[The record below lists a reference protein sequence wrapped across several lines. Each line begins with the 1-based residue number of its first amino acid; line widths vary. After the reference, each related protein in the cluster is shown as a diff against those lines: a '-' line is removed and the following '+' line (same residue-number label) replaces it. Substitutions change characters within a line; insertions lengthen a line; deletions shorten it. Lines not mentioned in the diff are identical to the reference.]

1 MNDEQ
6 TTDNPAV
13 DAANETVHG
22 EVQDLAAS
30 QATEMLAAETP
41 AAGGA
46 HEVPNSDYSQNAEL
60 LANEPIGASS
70 NEEQVANNEAAEA
83 VAMAAEEAPVA
94 EEKPTVVVK
103 KTRKTGPIEELPME
117 EAPIN
122 KQWYILK
129 IATNREDSIR
139 DNLQRRVSMAGLD
152 RYFGEILVPVE
163 LIQEFKNGKKKTTK
177 RKLYP
182 GYLVLHM
189 EINDDTWYVV
199 RETAGIGDFT
209 GAMGRP
215 APMSAADIAKIVP
228 KKVDE
233 GAPQEQV
240 KVAIK
245 YKHGDHVRIKEGT
258 FANFEGNIDGID
270 EANGRVTVMVNIFG
284 RTTPVDI
291 EYWQVE
297 AV

>member
-6 TTDNPAV
+6 TTNDPATA
-13 DAANETVHG
+13 AANETVHG
-22 EVQDLAAS
+22 EMQDLAA
-30 QATEMLAAETP
+30 ANPTETP
-41 AAGGA
+41 ASGSSHAVA
-46 HEVPNSDYSQNAEL
+46 ASDYSQNREL
-60 LANEPIGASS
+60 LENDPIEESS
-70 NEEQVANNEAAEA
+70 NQDQIADNEAAEA
-83 VAMAAEEAPVA
+83 AAHPTSTEAPPAEEEP
-94 EEKPTVVVK
+94 KTVVVK
-103 KTRKTGPIEELPME
+103 KARRTGPIEELPME
-117 EAPIN
+117 EAPIV

-152 RYFGEILVPVE
+152 RYFGDILVPVE

-182 GYLVLHM
+182 GYLVLFM

-215 APMSAADIAKIVP
+215 APMSASDIAKIIP
-228 KKVDE
+228 KKAEE
-233 GAPQEQV
+233 GVTEQV

-245 YKHGDHVRIKEGT
+245 YKQGDHVRIKEGT

-297 AV
+297 SV

>member
-6 TTDNPAV
+6 TTNDPATEV
-13 DAANETVHG
+13 ANETVHG
-22 EVQDLAAS
+22 ETQDLAA
-30 QATEMLAAETP
+30 ANPTETP
-41 AAGGA
+41 AAGSSHPVA
-46 HEVPNSDYSQNAEL
+46 ASDYSQNREL
-60 LANEPIGASS
+60 LENEPISESS
-70 NEEQVANNEAAEA
+70 NQDQIASNEAAA
-83 VAMAAEEAPVA
+83 VAAEEP
-94 EEKPTVVVK
+94 KTVVVK
-103 KTRKTGPIEELPME
+103 KARRTGPIEELPME
-117 EAPIN
+117 EATIV

-152 RYFGEILVPVE
+152 KYFGEILVPVE

-182 GYLVLHM
+182 GYLVLFM

-215 APMSAADIAKIVP
+215 APMSASDIAKIIP
-228 KKVDE
+228 KKVEE
-233 GAPQEQV
+233 GTTEQI

-245 YKHGDHVRIKEGT
+245 YKQGDHVRIKEGT

-297 AV
+297 SV

>member
-6 TTDNPAV
+6 TTNDPATEV
-13 DAANETVHG
+13 ANETVHG
-22 EVQDLAAS
+22 EMQDLAA
-30 QATEMLAAETP
+30 ANPTESP
-41 AAGGA
+41 AAGSSHPVA
-46 HEVPNSDYSQNAEL
+46 ASDYSQNREL
-60 LANEPIGASS
+60 LENEPISESS
-70 NEEQVANNEAAEA
+70 NQDQVNRNEAAEA
-83 VAMAAEEAPVA
+83 AADSASTESTDAAPAAEEP
-94 EEKPTVVVK
+94 KTVVVK
-103 KTRKTGPIEELPME
+103 KARRSGPIEELPME
-117 EAPIN
+117 EAPIV

-182 GYLVLHM
+182 GYLVLFM

-215 APMSAADIAKIVP
+215 APMSASDIAKIIP
-228 KKVDE
+228 KKVEE
-233 GAPQEQV
+233 GTTEQV

-245 YKHGDHVRIKEGT
+245 YKQGDHVRIKEGT

-297 AV
+297 SV

>member
-1 MNDEQ
+1 V
-6 TTDNPAV
+6 PAG
-13 DAANETVHG
+13 DA
-22 EVQDLAAS
+22 
-30 QATEMLAAETP
+30 P
-41 AAGGA
+41 A
-46 HEVPNSDYSQNAEL
+46 P
-60 LANEPIGASS
+60 
-70 NEEQVANNEAAEA
+70 
-83 VAMAAEEAPVA
+83 AEEP
-94 EEKPTVVVK
+94 KTVVVK
-103 KTRKTGPIEELPME
+103 KARRTGPIEELPME

-129 IATNREDSIR
+129 IATNREESIR

-152 RYFGEILVPVE
+152 KYFGDILVPVE

-182 GYLVLHM
+182 GYLVLYM

-228 KKVDE
+228 KKAED

-245 YKHGDHVRIKEGT
+245 FKLGDQVRIKEGT
-258 FANFEGNIDGID
+258 FANFEGPIDVID

-297 AV
+297 AVT

>member
-6 TTDNPAV
+6 TTDNPAIE
-13 DAANETVHG
+13 AANDNVHG
-22 EVQDLAAS
+22 DVQDLAAS
-30 QATEMLAAETP
+30 NPTETP
-41 AAGGA
+41 SAGGA
-46 HEVPNSDYSQNAEL
+46 QPVAASDYSQNEEL
-60 LANEPIGASS
+60 LANEPIEASS
-70 NEEQVANNEAAEA
+70 NDEQVANNAAAEA
-83 VAMAAEEAPVA
+83 VAAEEAPTA
-94 EEKPTVVVK
+94 VVK
-103 KTRKTGPIEELPME
+103 KARRSGPIEELPME
-117 EAPIN
+117 EAPIV

-152 RYFGEILVPVE
+152 KYFGDILVPVE

-182 GYLVLHM
+182 GYLVLNM

-228 KKVDE
+228 KKAEE
-233 GAPQEQV
+233 GVQEQV

-297 AV
+297 SVD

>member
-6 TTDNPAV
+6 ITDNPAIA
-13 DAANETVHG
+13 AANETVHG

-30 QATEMLAAETP
+30 NPTETP
-41 AAGGA
+41 AAGGT
-46 HEVPNSDYSQNAEL
+46 HEVAASDYSQNNEL
-60 LANEPIGASS
+60 LANEPIAASS
-70 NEEQVANNEAAEA
+70 NIDQTANNEAAET
-83 VAMAAEEAPVA
+83 VAAEIAAA

-117 EAPIN
+117 EAPIV

-152 RYFGEILVPVE
+152 KYFGDILVPVE

-228 KKVDE
+228 KKVEE
-233 GAPQEQV
+233 GAPAEQV

-245 YKHGDHVRIKEGT
+245 FKLGEQVRIKEGT

-297 AV
+297 AVT

>member
-6 TTDNPAV
+6 TINDPATE
-13 DAANETVHG
+13 AANETVHG
-22 EVQDLAAS
+22 ETQDLAA
-30 QATEMLAAETP
+30 ANPTEMP
-41 AAGGA
+41 AAVSSHA
-46 HEVPNSDYSQNAEL
+46 VEASDYSQNREL
-60 LANEPIGASS
+60 LENEPIGESANQDQIAS
-70 NEEQVANNEAAEA
+70 NEAAEA
-83 VAMAAEEAPVA
+83 AAHAMSAESTEAPPAV
-94 EEKPTVVVK
+94 EEPKTAVVK
-103 KTRKTGPIEELPME
+103 KTRRTGPIEELPME
-117 EAPIN
+117 EQPIN

-152 RYFGEILVPVE
+152 KYFGEILVPVE

-228 KKVDE
+228 KKVEE
-233 GAPQEQV
+233 GVQEQV

-297 AV
+297 SV

>member
-6 TTDNPAV
+6 TTENPAV
-13 DAANETVHG
+13 EAANDTVHG
-22 EVQDLAAS
+22 DVQDLAA
-30 QATEMLAAETP
+30 ANPAETP
-41 AAGGA
+41 AAGGGT
-46 HEVPNSDYSQNAEL
+46 HEVAKSDYSQNAEL

-83 VAMAAEEAPVA
+83 VAAETDTTAAD
-94 EEKPTVVVK
+94 EKPTVVVK

-152 RYFGEILVPVE
+152 KYFGDILVPVE

-182 GYLVLHM
+182 GYLVLNM

-228 KKVDE
+228 KKADE

-245 YKHGDHVRIKEGT
+245 FKLGEQVRIKEGT

-297 AV
+297 AVT

>member
-6 TTDNPAV
+6 PTNDPASE
-13 DAANETVHG
+13 AANETVHG
-22 EVQDLAAS
+22 DVQDLAA
-30 QATEMLAAETP
+30 ANPTVTP
-41 AAGGA
+41 GDS
-46 HEVPNSDYSQNAEL
+46 HEVAASDYSQNAEL
-60 LANEPIGASS
+60 QANEPIEASS
-70 NEEQVANNEAAEA
+70 NAEQVAGNEAAEA
-83 VAMAAEEAPVA
+83 AATPVA
-94 EEKPTVVVK
+94 TEEKPTAVVK

-117 EAPIN
+117 EAPIV

-152 RYFGEILVPVE
+152 KYFGDILVPVE

-182 GYLVLHM
+182 GYLVLNM

-215 APMSAADIAKIVP
+215 APMSPADIAKIVP
-228 KKVDE
+228 KKAEE
-233 GAPQEQV
+233 GVQEQV

-297 AV
+297 SV

>member
-1 MNDEQ
+1 MSDEQ
-6 TTDNPAV
+6 TTHDPATEI
-13 DAANETVHG
+13 ANETVHG
-22 EVQDLAAS
+22 DLQDLAGANP
-30 QATEMLAAETP
+30 TETP
-41 AAGGA
+41 AAGSSQPVA
-46 HEVPNSDYSQNAEL
+46 NSDYSQNREL
-60 LANEPIGASS
+60 LENEPISESS
-70 NEEQVANNEAAEA
+70 NQDQVNENAAAEA
-83 VAMAAEEAPVA
+83 VAPSANTAAAEQTT
-94 EEKPTVVVK
+94 EEPKTVVVK
-103 KTRKTGPIEELPME
+103 KPRRTGPIEELPME
-117 EAPIN
+117 EQPIN

-129 IATNREDSIR
+129 IATNREESIR

-152 RYFGEILVPVE
+152 KYFGDILVPVE

-182 GYLVLHM
+182 GYLVLYM

-215 APMSAADIAKIVP
+215 APMSAADIAKIIP
-228 KKVDE
+228 KKADE
-233 GAPQEQV
+233 GVQEQV

-297 AV
+297 AVT

>member
-6 TTDNPAV
+6 TTNDTATEI
-13 DAANETVHG
+13 ANENVHG
-22 EVQDLAAS
+22 ETSDLAAS
-30 QATEMLAAETP
+30 NPAETP
-41 AAGGA
+41 AAGSSS
-46 HEVPNSDYSQNAEL
+46 EVSKSDYSQNNEL
-60 LANEPIGASS
+60 LAGEPIGESS
-70 NEEQVANNEAAEA
+70 NQDQVAENEAA
-83 VAMAAEEAPVA
+83 VAAAEPGTDEP
-94 EEKPTVVVK
+94 KTVVVK

-117 EAPIN
+117 EPTIV

-139 DNLQRRVSMAGLD
+139 DNLQRRVAMAGLD

-163 LIQEFKNGKKKTTK
+163 LIQEFKNGKKKTTSE
-177 RKLYP
+177 LYP

-215 APMSAADIAKIVP
+215 APMSAADIAKIIP
-228 KKVDE
+228 KKADE
-233 GAPQEQV
+233 GSTEQV

-245 YKHGDHVRIKEGT
+245 YKNGDHVRIKEGT
-258 FANFEGNIDGID
+258 FANFEGNIEGID

-297 AV
+297 SV

>member
-6 TTDNPAV
+6 TTQDPATEV
-13 DAANETVHG
+13 ANETVHG
-22 EVQDLAAS
+22 DLQDLAGANP
-30 QATEMLAAETP
+30 TETP
-41 AAGGA
+41 AVASSQPVA
-46 HEVPNSDYSQNAEL
+46 NSDFSQNREL
-60 LANEPIGASS
+60 LENEPIGESS
-70 NEEQVANNEAAEA
+70 NQDQINGNAAAEA
-83 VAMAAEEAPVA
+83 VAPPTETAAEEEP
-94 EEKPTVVVK
+94 KTVVVK
-103 KTRKTGPIEELPME
+103 KARRTGPIEELPME
-117 EAPIN
+117 EAPIV

-129 IATNREDSIR
+129 IATNREESIR

-152 RYFGEILVPVE
+152 KYFGDILVPVE

-182 GYLVLHM
+182 GYLVLFM

-215 APMSAADIAKIVP
+215 APMSAADIAKIIP

-233 GAPQEQV
+233 GGPQEQV

-245 YKHGDHVRIKEGT
+245 YKNGDHVRIKEGT
-258 FANFEGNIDGID
+258 FANFEGSIEGID

-297 AV
+297 SV

>member
-1 MNDEQ
+1 MKF
-6 TTDNPAV
+6 
-13 DAANETVHG
+13 
-22 EVQDLAAS
+22 
-30 QATEMLAAETP
+30 AT
-41 AAGGA
+41 
-46 HEVPNSDYSQNAEL
+46 SDFSQNEEL

-70 NEEQVANNEAAEA
+70 NADQVASNDAAEA
-83 VAMAAEEAPVA
+83 VAAE

-103 KTRKTGPIEELPME
+103 KPRKTGPIEELPME

-152 RYFGEILVPVE
+152 KYFGDILVPVE

-228 KKVDE
+228 KKADE

-245 YKHGDHVRIKEGT
+245 FKLGEQVRIKEGT

-297 AV
+297 AVT

>member
-6 TTDNPAV
+6 STNDPAIE
-13 DAANETVHG
+13 AANETVRG
-22 EVQDLAAS
+22 QAKDMAAANS
-30 QATEMLAAETP
+30 TEASATGSSHQVP
-41 AAGGA
+41 A
-46 HEVPNSDYSQNAEL
+46 SDYSQNNEL
-60 LANEPIGASS
+60 LANEPIGESS
-70 NEEQVANNEAAEA
+70 NQDQVSGNEAAEA
-83 VAMAAEEAPVA
+83 AAHPVATEEA
-94 EEKPTVVVK
+94 PTVVVK
-103 KTRKTGPIEELPME
+103 KPRKTGPIEELPME
-117 EAPIN
+117 EAPIV

-152 RYFGEILVPVE
+152 KYFGDILVPVE

-228 KKVDE
+228 KKAEE
-233 GAPQEQV
+233 GVQEQV

-297 AV
+297 SV

>member
-6 TTDNPAV
+6 TTENPAV
-13 DAANETVHG
+13 EAASETVHG
-22 EVQDLAAS
+22 DVQDLAAS
-30 QATEMLAAETP
+30 NPAESM
-41 AAGGA
+41 AAGGEQPVA
-46 HEVPNSDYSQNAEL
+46 ASDYSQNEEL
-60 LANEPIGASS
+60 LANEPIEASS
-70 NEEQVANNEAAEA
+70 NDDQVASNEAAEA
-83 VAMAAEEAPVA
+83 VAAEAAAEES
-94 EEKPTVVVK
+94 PTVVVK
-103 KTRKTGPIEELPME
+103 KPRKTGPIEELPME
-117 EAPIN
+117 EAPIV

-152 RYFGEILVPVE
+152 KYFGDILVPVE

-228 KKVDE
+228 KKADD
-233 GAPQEQV
+233 GAAQEQV